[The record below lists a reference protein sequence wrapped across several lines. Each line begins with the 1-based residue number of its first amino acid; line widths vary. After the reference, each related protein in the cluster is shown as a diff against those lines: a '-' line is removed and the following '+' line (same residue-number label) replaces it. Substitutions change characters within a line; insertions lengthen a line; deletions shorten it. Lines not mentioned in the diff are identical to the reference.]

1 MKKITLYNRTPD
13 ILSMSEAL
21 ELAAEIEDSLEG
33 DGVYIMGDCAVE
45 RRTLKKG
52 IVYYVSAG
60 KERRG

>member
-1 MKKITLYNRTPD
+1 MTKITLYNRTPD

-21 ELAAEIEDSLEG
+21 DLAAEVEDSMEG
-33 DGVYIMGDCAVE
+33 DGVYIMSDCAVE

-60 KERRG
+60 RER